1 MSETAPAPE
10 ARKTLSDPVT
20 LEVPVQRG
28 SEAIGEVRVR
38 RPNAGEMRGLNLHDL
53 LKLDVDAMMKVL
65 PRVTVPSLTA
75 AEVTA
80 LDPADLVALSSEIA
94 DFLVPAGMR
103 PPA

>member
-10 ARKTLSDPVT
+10 VRKTLSDPVT

-28 SEAIGEVRVR
+28 TETIGEVRVR

>member
-1 MSETAPAPE
+1 MSETAPATE
-10 ARKTLSDPVT
+10 VRKTLSDPVT
-20 LEVPVQRG
+20 LEVPVKRG

-38 RPNAGEMRGLNLHDL
+38 RPHSGEMRGLNLHDL

-75 AEVTA
+75 AEVDA